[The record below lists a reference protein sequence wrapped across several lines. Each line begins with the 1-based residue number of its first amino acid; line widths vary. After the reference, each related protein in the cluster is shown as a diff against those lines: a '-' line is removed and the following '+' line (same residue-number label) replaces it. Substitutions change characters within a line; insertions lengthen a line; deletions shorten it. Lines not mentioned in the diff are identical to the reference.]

1 MKIEPSGPV
10 VLPLAPAAAGWQS
23 VAALRPVA
31 PLKAVAA
38 VAGEHA
44 PASACAQL
52 ASTSGDFDAAK
63 VVAIRQSISAGL
75 YQVNLGKVADGLLA
89 SVHELLSGPRP

>member
-1 MKIEPSGPV
+1 MKIEPSGPA
-10 VLPLAPAAAGWQS
+10 VLPLAPAASGWQA
-23 VAALRPVA
+23 VAALRPA
-31 PLKAVAA
+31 SPLRPVAVADEA
-38 VAGEHA
+38 A

-63 VVAIRQSISAGL
+63 VAAIRQSISAGL

-89 SVHELLSGPRP
+89 SVQELLSGPRP